1 MEEIEEDLKRQ
12 KEPLCSW
19 IGKINTVKYIHST
32 KSNVWIQVRKQEMG
46 QNTNSCDFMKLKPSL
61 YHRRSY

>member
-19 IGKINTVKYIHST
+19 IGKINTVKYIHLT

-46 QNTNSCDFMKLKPSL
+46 
-61 YHRRSY
+61 